1 MAAMSGRATDW
12 LQIMPWVAHA
22 LSQLESARVVAPPE
36 VSTGADQYQF
46 CERDVELIRRS
57 RFRFRPLFFGGLTTI
72 DTFVGGLTGCGRNTE
87 PPYGKW
93 ILPSGTTSG

>member
-46 CERDVELIRRS
+46 CERCR
-57 RFRFRPLFFGGLTTI
+57 I
-72 DTFVGGLTGCGRNTE
+72 D
-87 PPYGKW
+87 
-93 ILPSGTTSG
+93 